1 MQAMQSFAHL
11 FNGIGLLAAAL
22 SGLTFFPQVV
32 HTWQKR
38 SAQGLSGSM
47 LAVGGASMALWLAYG
62 AYTHSVPI
70 LLGNGCNLFF
80 TLVLVYFKWHYRSAP
95 PVAPAAPTP

>member
-1 MQAMQSFAHL
+1 MRAIQSYAHL
-11 FNGIGLLAAAL
+11 FSGISLLAAAL

-47 LAVGGASMALWLAYG
+47 LAVGGASMALWL
-62 AYTHSVPI
+62 S
-70 LLGNGCNLFF
+70 
-80 TLVLVYFKWHYRSAP
+80 
-95 PVAPAAPTP
+95 